1 MNDEGVNR
9 ETAVS
14 VFTFSKLNVFISW
27 KFENVFFFQFTQFS
41 LFLSCFFLSVSRPGL
56 RPQPSSSTSCL
67 CKDPATVVVSIVHV
81 QTPWCRCIRSLLPVP
96 SVEAG
101 GSKDY
106 EISFPESLFYF
117 FNTFFFLFCPNWCFL
132 FSSLPPP
139 VTWKAILITHEV
151 PLSLSSPKSRSVI
164 GVYIRHRGTV
174 MDGKAE

>member
-1 MNDEGVNR
+1 M
-9 ETAVS
+9 
-14 VFTFSKLNVFISW
+14 FISW

-41 LFLSCFFLSVSRPGL
+41 LSSFLVFFFSVSRPGL

-151 PLSLSSPKSRSVI
+151 LLSLSSPKSRSVI